1 MTIDLVTDSAGGIP
15 QSLTQIQIQKYTH
28 RNTNTEKNKHRHTN
42 TKIQIQNTHLVQDDT
57 GGGVVPKSNAHAP
70 HSDEKPPLMDMS
82 GK

>member
-1 MTIDLVTDSAGGIP
+1 M
-15 QSLTQIQIQKYTH
+15 K
-28 RNTNTEKNKHRHTN
+28 
-42 TKIQIQNTHLVQDDT
+42 IQNTHLVQDDT